1 VPDCPADPDGVD
13 RADDETAELDALWNH
28 LPRTAGEERA
38 EVLDQIGGLL
48 VQRGKHAD
56 ALTVVESARTL
67 YEELGAVVDV
77 ARCDHNAG
85 VILAELHRME
95 ESVERY
101 RLAAERYGATLCW
114 SEAATS
120 WRAVA
125 DLLAD
130 AGDDESALAAL
141 RTASQLHADADEPVR
156 AALTRMELGELLL
169 DVDRAVEARA
179 ELEGAR
185 QALRAD
191 GALLWVARCDQLL
204 AEVARTEGRWAEAFE
219 LVEAAHAVF
228 DAADMDGDRDRCDDL
243 WCSVLIDAGRSDEAI
258 VRLERA
264 RRTRQSD
271 GDPVGV
277 AWCDLHLS
285 RALDRLGDPEGAA
298 RHRRRAR
305 AVFDAAGLDTLLRR
319 RELAVRSMS

>member
-1 VPDCPADPDGVD
+1 VSDGPTDPEEVD
-13 RADDETAELDALWNH
+13 RANEAVELDALWNH
-28 LPRTAGEERA
+28 LPHAVGEERA

-56 ALTVVESARTL
+56 ALAVVEAARSL
-67 YEELGAVVDV
+67 FEELGAVVEV

-85 VILAELHRME
+85 VILAELHRVE
-95 ESVERY
+95 ESAVRY
-101 RLAAERYGATLCW
+101 RQAAERYGATLCW

-130 AGDDESALAAL
+130 AGEIEDALVAL
-141 RTASQLHADADEPVR
+141 RTAAQLHADADEPVR
-156 AALTRMELGELLL
+156 AALTLMEVGELLL
-169 DVDRAVEARA
+169 DA
-179 ELEGAR
+179 EQAEGAR
-185 QALRAD
+185 DVLAQARLALRTD

-204 AEVARTEGRWAEAFE
+204 AEVARTEGRWQEAFE
-219 LVEAAHAVF
+219 LVEDARAVF
-228 DAADMDGDRDRCDDL
+228 DAADMEGDRDRCDDL

-258 VRLERA
+258 VQLERA
-264 RRTRQSD
+264 RLLRQSD

-277 AWCDLHLS
+277 AWCDFHIS

-298 RHRRRAR
+298 SHRRRAR

-319 RELAVRSMS
+319 RELATRP

>member
-1 VPDCPADPDGVD
+1 VSDGPADPDGDD
-13 RADDETAELDALWNH
+13 RADEAVELDALWNH
-28 LPRTAGEERA
+28 LPHAAGEQRA

-56 ALTVVESARTL
+56 ALTAVESARAL

-85 VILAELHRME
+85 VILAELHRVE
-95 ESVERY
+95 ESIERY
-101 RLAAERYGATLCW
+101 RLAAERYGVTLCW

-130 AGDDESALAAL
+130 EGAVEPALEAL

-156 AALTRMELGELLL
+156 AALTLMEIGELLL
-169 DVDRAVEARA
+169 DVDRPVEARA
-179 ELEGAR
+179 ELGAAR
-185 QALRAD
+185 RALRTD

-204 AEVARTEGRWAEAFE
+204 AEVARTEGKYGEAFE

-228 DAADMDGDRDRCDDL
+228 DAADMEGDRDRCDDL

-264 RRTRQSD
+264 RQLRQSD

-277 AWCDLHLS
+277 AWCDFHLS

-319 RELAVRSMS
+319 RELVVR

>member
-1 VPDCPADPDGVD
+1 VSDGPADPDGID
-13 RADDETAELDALWNH
+13 RADEAAEIDALWNH
-28 LPRTAGEERA
+28 LPRTDGEARA
-38 EVLDQIGGLL
+38 EVLDQLGGAL

-56 ALTVVESARTL
+56 ALMVVDAARTL
-67 YEELGAVVDV
+67 YEELGSVIDV

-85 VILAELHRME
+85 VILAELNRLDEARH
-95 ESVERY
+95 RY
-101 RLAAERYGATLCW
+101 RVAAERYTVVLCW
-114 SEAATS
+114 GEAATS

-130 AGDDESALAAL
+130 AGDVDGALAAL
-141 RTASQLHADADEPVR
+141 ATAAQLHADADEPVR
-156 AALTRMELGELLL
+156 AALALMETGELLL
-169 DVDRAVEARA
+169 DEERAEEGRAVLEQAR
-179 ELEGAR
+179 R
-185 QALRAD
+185 ALRAD

-204 AEVARTEGRWAEAFE
+204 AEAARAEGRWDEAFE
-219 LVEAAHAVF
+219 LVEAARAVF

-264 RRTRQSD
+264 RVTRQSE

-285 RALDRLGDPEGAA
+285 RAHDRLGDPEAA
-298 RHRRRAR
+298 ATHRRRAR
-305 AVFDAAGLDTLLRR
+305 AVFDAAGLDILLRR
-319 RELAVRSMS
+319 RELAVRT

>member
-1 VPDCPADPDGVD
+1 MSDGTADPDGVD
-13 RADDETAELDALWNH
+13 HADQAAEIDALWNH
-28 LPRTAGEERA
+28 LPHTAGDERA
-38 EVLDQIGGLL
+38 EVLDQLGGAL

-56 ALTVVESARTL
+56 ALTVVEAARTL
-67 YEELGAVVDV
+67 YDELGAVVDV

-85 VILAELHRME
+85 VILAELHRLD

-101 RLAAERYGATLCW
+101 RLAAERYAVTLCW

-130 AGDDESALAAL
+130 AGDTAGALEALHNAAE
-141 RTASQLHADADEPVR
+141 LHADADEVVR
-156 AALTRMELGELLL
+156 AALTLMDLGELLL
-169 DVDRAVEARA
+169 DVDRPDDARQA
-179 ELEGAR
+179 LGRAR
-185 QALRAD
+185 QALRTD

-204 AEVARTEGRWAEAFE
+204 AEVARFDGRWDEAFD
-219 LVEAAHAVF
+219 LVEAARAVF

-243 WCSVLIDAGRSDEAI
+243 WCSVLIDAGRSDEAV

-264 RRTRQSD
+264 RLTRQSE

-319 RELAVRSMS
+319 RELASHS

>member
-1 VPDCPADPDGVD
+1 
-13 RADDETAELDALWNH
+13 
-28 LPRTAGEERA
+28 
-38 EVLDQIGGLL
+38 
-48 VQRGKHAD
+48 
-56 ALTVVESARTL
+56 
-67 YEELGAVVDV
+67 
-77 ARCDHNAG
+77 
-85 VILAELHRME
+85 M
-95 ESVERY
+95 ERY
-101 RLAAERYGATLCW
+101 RMAAERYGVILCW

-130 AGDDESALAAL
+130 AGDTEGALAAL
-141 RTASQLHADADEPVR
+141 RAAAELHSDADESVR
-156 AALTRMELGELLL
+156 AALTQMEIGELLL
-169 DVDRAVEARA
+169 DVDRPEEARA
-179 ELEGAR
+179 ALGEAR
-185 QALRAD
+185 LALRTD

-204 AEVARTEGRWAEAFE
+204 AEVARFDGRWEEAFE
-219 LVEAAHAVF
+219 LVEAARAVF

-243 WCSVLIDAGRSDEAI
+243 WCSVLIDAGRSDEAV

-264 RRTRQSD
+264 RLARQSD

-305 AVFDAAGLDTLLRR
+305 AVFDAAGLDALLRR
-319 RELAVRSMS
+319 RELATHP